1 MQTGLGLLQKF
12 LTSCFAFRKVK
23 RDFKA
28 ALSMQLRGI
37 LPQDKLSS
45 KASPRRGKEGGLTLQ
60 TTARMSLGEAT
71 KYNNKQALP

>member
-1 MQTGLGLLQKF
+1 
-12 LTSCFAFRKVK
+12 
-23 RDFKA
+23 
-28 ALSMQLRGI
+28 MQLREA

-71 KYNNKQALP
+71 KHNNKQALP